1 MVGLIL
7 IIWIISA
14 VINFSALL
22 SKDRLPDFMP
32 YLFVTLC
39 PVVNTIY
46 AIYVIKV
53 KAHTFDINDVINQIK
68 LD

>member
-53 KAHTFDINDVINQIK
+53 KARTFDLKEFINQIK

>member
-53 KAHTFDINDVINQIK
+53 KARTFDINDVINQIK

>member
-1 MVGLIL
+1 MVGLIF

-14 VINFSALL
+14 VINFAALVG
-22 SKDRLPDFMP
+22 KDRIPDFMT
-32 YLFVTLC
+32 YLFMTMC

-46 AIYVIKV
+46 AIYVVKV
-53 KAHTFDINDVINQIK
+53 KISTFDVKEFINQIK

>member
-7 IIWIISA
+7 IIWTISA
-14 VINFSALL
+14 IIAFSALIG
-22 SKDRLPDFMP
+22 KNRLPDFMT
-32 YLFVTLC
+32 YLFITLC

-46 AIYVIKV
+46 SIYVIKV
-53 KAHTFDINDVINQIK
+53 KSRTFDINDVINQIK

>member
-1 MVGLIL
+1 MFVT
-7 IIWIISA
+7 WAVSA
-14 VINFSALL
+14 VISLAALI
-22 SKDRLPDFMP
+22 SKSRVPDFIT
-32 YLFVTLC
+32 YLFIILC

-53 KAHTFDINDVINQIK
+53 KARTFDLKEFINQIK

>member
-7 IIWIISA
+7 TIWAVSAIIA
-14 VINFSALL
+14 FSALVC
-22 SKDRLPDFMP
+22 KDRLPDFTT
-32 YLFVTLC
+32 YLFIILC

-46 AIYVIKV
+46 SIYAIKV
-53 KAHTFDINDVINQIK
+53 KLRTFDLKEFINQIK

>member
-7 IIWIISA
+7 IIWIISDIIA
-14 VINFSALL
+14 FSALL
-22 SKDRLPDFMP
+22 SKDRLPDFMT
-32 YLFVTLC
+32 YLFITLC

-46 AIYVIKV
+46 SIYVIKV
-53 KAHTFDINDVINQIK
+53 KARTFDINDVINQIK

>member
-1 MVGLIL
+1 MVGLMFVT
-7 IIWIISA
+7 WAVSA
-14 VINFSALL
+14 VISLAALI
-22 SKDRLPDFMP
+22 SKSRVPDFIT
-32 YLFVTLC
+32 YLFIILC

-53 KAHTFDINDVINQIK
+53 RMKTFDIKDVINQIK

>member
-7 IIWIISA
+7 IIWVVSAIIA
-14 VINFSALL
+14 FSALVG
-22 SKDRLPDFMP
+22 KNRLPDFMT
-32 YLFVTLC
+32 YLFITLC

-46 AIYVIKV
+46 SIYVIKV
-53 KAHTFDINDVINQIK
+53 KARTFDINDVINQIK